1 MIGRISYFN
10 AELDTQSLLKINTKE
25 NPKVA
30 KPIFIPFIFLFFSCS
45 GLFCLPPDTRWLL
58 FLPGPILSVVVAPFQ
73 VLDMQP

>member
-30 KPIFIPFIFLFFSCS
+30 KPIFIPFIFYFFSCS
-45 GLFCLPPDTRWLL
+45 GLFCLPLDTQWLL